1 LKSTLPGAFFLFA
14 DICHKSSFSYFLP
27 LYKEQYMRTLG
38 LIGGTSWHSTIVYYR
53 LINEMA
59 GKRTGTHAN
68 PPLII
73 YSLNVELMRE
83 YDVEKI
89 KTSYLEIARKLKVAG
104 AEAILICANTPH
116 LVYDYVKDKISIP
129 ILHIADALGMEASR
143 KGFKKLGLLGT
154 RPTMQG
160 NFLQKRLKEQFGI
173 VTVVPEEDFMDEIH
187 QYIAQELTRGKFT
200 ESAKS
205 FFLDHI
211 QLLKEKGAQAIIMG
225 CTELPLLIPSEDTNL
240 PLLQSTNLHAQMAVD
255 FIFKR

>member
-1 LKSTLPGAFFLFA
+1 
-14 DICHKSSFSYFLP
+14 
-27 LYKEQYMRTLG
+27 MRTLG

-59 GKRTGTHAN
+59 GKRTGTHSN

-73 YSLNVELMRE
+73 YSLNIELMRE
-83 YDVEKI
+83 FNVEKI
-89 KTSYLEIARKLKVAG
+89 KTKYLHIARKLEIAG
-104 AEAILICANTPH
+104 ANAIVICANTPH
-116 LVYDYVKDKISIP
+116 LVYDHVKDKISIP
-129 ILHIADALGMEASR
+129 ILHIADAIGVEASG

-154 RPTMQG
+154 KPTMEG
-160 NFLQKRLKEQFGI
+160 DFLHKRLKQEYGI
-173 VTVVPEEDFMDEIH
+173 ETIVPEQDFMDEIH
-187 QYIAQELTRGKFT
+187 QFISQELTKGKFT

-225 CTELPLLIPSEDTNL
+225 CTELPLLISSDDTDL

-255 FIFKR
+255 YIFN

>member
-1 LKSTLPGAFFLFA
+1 
-14 DICHKSSFSYFLP
+14 
-27 LYKEQYMRTLG
+27 MRTLG

-83 YDVEKI
+83 HNVEKI
-89 KTSYLEIARKLKVAG
+89 KTTYLHIARKLEI
-104 AEAILICANTPH
+104 AEANAIVICANTPH

-129 ILHIADALGMEASR
+129 ILHIADAIGLEASR
-143 KGFKKLGLLGT
+143 LGFRKLGLLGT
-154 RPTMQG
+154 RPTMKG
-160 NFLQKRLKEQFGI
+160 DFLHKRLKEQFGI
-173 VTVVPEEDFMDEIH
+173 ETLIPEDDFLDEIH
-187 QYIAQELTRGKFT
+187 LYISQELTRGKFT

-211 QLLKEKGAQAIIMG
+211 QLLKEKGAQAVIMG
-225 CTELPLLIPSEDTNL
+225 CTELPLLISSEDSEL
-240 PLLQSTNLHAQMAVD
+240 PLLQSTNLHAEMAVNY
-255 FIFKR
+255 IFKK